1 MSAAR
6 ATRTATVRAFDD
18 GILSAV
24 GQTPLV
30 ALHRILPAMRFR
42 LYAKIE
48 GLNPGGSIKDRP
60 ALEIVRRGRETGVI
74 AANTVIIE
82 SSSGNMALGLAQA
95 CAYFKLRLIC
105 VVDAKTTKENL
116 ALLQA
121 YGAEIEV
128 VREPNENGDYLEARL
143 ARVRTLLGL
152 IPNSYWPNQ
161 YANRWNVMSH
171 ALRTM
176 PEIAERLDGRVDHL
190 FCSTSTCGTITGCA
204 EHIRNAGMSTR
215 VIAVDAV
222 GSAIFGGPKARRLIP
237 GHGAAITPA
246 LCDMSLIDACVHV
259 SDVDCIL
266 GCRALLHREAILAGG
281 SSGAVIAAVGGM
293 QSELPDD
300 AVVVAIF
307 PDRGDRYLQTVYND
321 SWVREHFGDILEALP
336 RWPQSA
342 APHWPR

>member
-1 MSAAR
+1 MSTAR
-6 ATRTATVRAFDD
+6 ATRTGAVHAFDD

-30 ALHRILPAMRFR
+30 ALQRILPTMRFR

-60 ALEIVRRGRETGVI
+60 ALEILRRGRETGVI
-74 AANTVIIE
+74 TDHTVIIE
-82 SSSGNMALGLAQA
+82 SSSGNMGIGLAQA
-95 CAYFKLRLIC
+95 CAYYNLRLIC

-128 VREPNENGDYLEARL
+128 VREPNANGDYLEARL
-143 ARVRTLLGL
+143 ARVRTLLTL

-161 YANRWNVMSH
+161 YANRWNVLSH
-171 ALRTM
+171 ALHTM
-176 PEIAERLDGRVDHL
+176 PEIAEHLDGRVDYL

-204 EHIRNAGMSTR
+204 EHIRSSGMSTR

-222 GSAIFGGPKARRLIP
+222 GSAIFGGPKSRRLIP

-246 LCDMSLIDACVHV
+246 LCDVSLIDACVHV
-259 SDVDCIL
+259 SDIDCIL
-266 GCRALLHREAILAGG
+266 GCRALLRREAILAGG
-281 SSGAVIAAVGGM
+281 SSGAVVAAISRM
-293 QSELPDD
+293 QPELPDN

-307 PDRGDRYLQTVYND
+307 PDRGERYLQTVYND
-321 SWVREHFGDILEALP
+321 SWVREHFGDILVALP
-336 RWPQSA
+336 QWPQSA
-342 APHWPR
+342 APDWPR